1 MTIESSAPDSSSMPR
16 VCPAG
21 GCSFFRF
28 GVSSQIALA
37 LRLTAAAVVHF
48 VPYELK
54 LIGGTNS
61 HGCFRRGALQSH
73 DFKMRS
79 GSPMRTDGR
88 DTYCFGPSSSSETQ
102 THQMPARR
110 GTGARASGKRGRRRA
125 GGGTARAER
134 GRAADVVEPLRRPE
148 EGLRVRRAE
157 RHEQPGLQVWGCD
170 AQRRPGRGQR
180 DQRRHWKRHVRP
192 GVPHSHDMEQT
203 STAHAG
209 TSSAT

>member
-1 MTIESSAPDSSSMPR
+1 MPR

-134 GRAADVVEPLRRPE
+134 GCAAAAVVEPLRRPE
-148 EGLRVRRAE
+148 EGLRVRRAV
-157 RHEQPGLQVWGCD
+157 RDRKRGVPV
-170 AQRRPGRGQR
+170 RRRDEVGRRAGRQR
-180 DQRRHWKRHVRP
+180 DQRGDRERHVRP
-192 GVPHSHDMEQT
+192 GVL
-203 STAHAG
+203 
-209 TSSAT
+209 

>member
-1 MTIESSAPDSSSMPR
+1 MTLRHVLSYDARTAALPAIAECRAVR
-16 VCPAG
+16 VVEPKKL
-21 GCSFFRF
+21 
-28 GVSSQIALA
+28 ALA
-37 LRLTAAAVVHF
+37 SFQRLPRPIYADLNLFSVPFIAWARTCTAACARDAYH
-48 VPYELK
+48 
-54 LIGGTNS
+54 
-61 HGCFRRGALQSH
+61 SH
-73 DFKMRS
+73 DALRS

-110 GTGARASGKRGRRRA
+110 GTASGKRGRRRA
-125 GGGTARAER
+125 GSGTARAER
-134 GRAADVVEPLRRPE
+134 RRAADVVEPLRRPE

-192 GVPHSHDMEQT
+192 GVL
-203 STAHAG
+203 
-209 TSSAT
+209 

>member
-1 MTIESSAPDSSSMPR
+1 MRRKTQRLSGAPRLQPR
-16 VCPAG
+16 V
-21 GCSFFRF
+21 FRAL
-28 GVSSQIALA
+28 QRLA
-37 LRLTAAAVVHF
+37 LRLSVVAVLHF
-48 VPYELK
+48 VPCELK

-88 DTYCFGPSSSSETQ
+88 DTYCFGPSSTAETQ

-110 GTGARASGKRGRRRA
+110 GTVSGKRGRRRA

-134 GRAADVVEPLRRPE
+134 RRAAAVVEPLRRPE

-157 RHEQPGLQVWGCD
+157 RDRKRGVPV
-170 AQRRPGRGQR
+170 RRRDEVGRRAGRRR
-180 DQRRHWKRHVRP
+180 DQRGDRERHVRP
-192 GVPHSHDMEQT
+192 GVL
-203 STAHAG
+203 
-209 TSSAT
+209 